1 MSTDISSALGVGSGI
16 DIKALAENL
25 TKVEREPREQAIQT
39 RIDKTEKRISGYGA
53 VMFGLKQLKDA
64 FSALNDKTDF
74 TGATVRN
81 SAPLAFDAVASAGAS
96 VAQHSVEVI
105 SLAQSQIS
113 RSGNFAA
120 ADSTLNNGASFSL
133 TITSA
138 GKATNVSVTE
148 RTPAGIVD
156 AINSKQGLT
165 GVEARLVNTGDP
177 ANPYTI
183 VLTGQSGLANSF
195 TVAQPAGEAPVAGL
209 SFATRLQTAED
220 SQAVI
225 DGITIFRDTNTL
237 DDVIPGIKFEL
248 LSRTTTPGTVS
259 VTRDTAPVKAKIEA
273 LAKAYND
280 LQDFLDTLGDPD
292 STDEEY
298 GGVLQN
304 DSTIRYVREQARS
317 MITASS
323 TTPGTTVA
331 ALRDI
336 GITLDRSGRL
346 QTDAAKLDVSML
358 ARFDDIAEAF
368 GANAVYSSTSSSTTP
383 RGLAGDALRRL
394 DAMMA
399 NDGPILSRNEQA
411 TRQLQDAEEDM
422 ADLKVRMDGVYER
435 YLKQLSVM
443 DGVVSQ
449 MNALRESL
457 KGQFENL
464 AAAYNNK

>member
-1 MSTDISSALGVGSGI
+1 M
-16 DIKALAENL
+16 
-25 TKVEREPREQAIQT
+25 
-39 RIDKTEKRISGYGA
+39 
-53 VMFGLKQLKDA
+53 
-64 FSALNDKTDF
+64 
-74 TGATVRN
+74 
-81 SAPLAFDAVASAGAS
+81 
-96 VAQHSVEVI
+96 
-105 SLAQSQIS
+105 
-113 RSGNFAA
+113 
-120 ADSTLNNGASFSL
+120 
-133 TITSA
+133 
-138 GKATNVSVTE
+138 
-148 RTPAGIVD
+148 
-156 AINSKQGLT
+156 
-165 GVEARLVNTGDP
+165 
-177 ANPYTI
+177 
-183 VLTGQSGLANSF
+183 
-195 TVAQPAGEAPVAGL
+195 
-209 SFATRLQTAED
+209 
-220 SQAVI
+220 
-225 DGITIFRDTNTL
+225 
-237 DDVIPGIKFEL
+237 
-248 LSRTTTPGTVS
+248 
-259 VTRDTAPVKAKIEA
+259 
-273 LAKAYND
+273 
-280 LQDFLDTLGDPD
+280 
-292 STDEEY
+292 
-298 GGVLQN
+298 
-304 DSTIRYVREQARS
+304 
-317 MITASS
+317 
-323 TTPGTTVA
+323 A